1 MQNPCGSGLIV
12 RIARD
17 KDGQRVQFI
26 NRTRLDSGRLLDLFL
41 RFTHPW
47 RHDELRVVVRDSR
60 GADFSGA
67 CYYRDARIFINLGR
81 RNRYPYALT
90 THVARAT
97 NHRTHW
103 RRELYIVDLAD
114 AYQLALFIYLHEL
127 FHYLVKRAGRC
138 TRRKE
143 AMCDRFAARVIVDH
157 FGRPVRDDD
166 GNVVPREEWDFQD
179 LDRFVAAAPREPG
192 LHLVDD
198 GRLAPR
204 AIPVRIVG
212 GGRSAARKPP
222 ASDPTSQLWLNFD
235 PQGHE
240 E

>member
-1 MQNPCGSGLIV
+1 MH
-12 RIARD
+12 
-17 KDGQRVQFI
+17 FI
-26 NRTRLDSGRLLDLFL
+26 NRTRLDSGRLLDSFL

-47 RHDELRVVVRDSR
+47 RHEELRVVVRDSR

-81 RNRYPYALT
+81 HNRYPYALT

-103 RRELYIVDLAD
+103 RRELYVIELDN

-143 AMCDRFAARVIVDH
+143 AMCDRYAARALVDH
-157 FGRPVRDDD
+157 LGCSVRDED
-166 GNVVPREEWDFQD
+166 GALVPRSVWDFQD
-179 LDRFVAAAPREPG
+179 LDRFVAAAPRAPELRGVSP
-192 LHLVDD
+192 HPAP
-198 GRLAPR
+198 APR
-204 AIPVRIVG
+204 AIPVRILG
-212 GGRSAARKPP
+212 GQRSAARKPP
-222 ASDPTSQLWLNFD
+222 TGDDTSQLWLDFLAER
-235 PQGHE
+235 QE